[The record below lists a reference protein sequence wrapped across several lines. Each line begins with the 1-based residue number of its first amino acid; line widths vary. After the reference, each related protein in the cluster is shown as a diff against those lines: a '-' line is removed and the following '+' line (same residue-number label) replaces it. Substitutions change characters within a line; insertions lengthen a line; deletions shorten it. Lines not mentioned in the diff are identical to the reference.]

1 MSGKILRFLLVGLVN
16 TFVGLGVT
24 FLLYHGLQTG
34 YWVAT
39 ALGNA
44 SGVAVSYVLNR
55 RYTFAV
61 KAGGPRYWLK
71 FLTVVVVSYFIAYR
85 LSLTLILVLFPTFGG
100 TGAILVGMVL
110 YTVLNFLGQNYWV
123 FQKSI
128 G

>member
-1 MSGKILRFLLVGLVN
+1 MIQDAFLAEG
-16 TFVGLGVT
+16 TSRAGV
-24 FLLYHGLQTG
+24 
-34 YWVAT
+34 V
-39 ALGNA
+39 
-44 SGVAVSYVLNR
+44 VSYVLNR

-85 LSLTLILVLFPTFGG
+85 LSLTLILVLVPTFGG

-123 FQKSI
+123 FQKSV